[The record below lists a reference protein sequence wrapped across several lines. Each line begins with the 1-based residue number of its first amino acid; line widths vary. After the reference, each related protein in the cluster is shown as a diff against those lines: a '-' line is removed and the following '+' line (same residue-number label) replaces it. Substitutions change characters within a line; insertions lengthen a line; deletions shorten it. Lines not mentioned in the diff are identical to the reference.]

1 MENVLG
7 RGGGRVSGVAPEG
20 VATAAM
26 SNEGL
31 EQLPRELR
39 DNEPLGARGGD
50 SGGDLDGE
58 REGSPFTAVLA
69 SEARMTVSKG
79 SYWVVRTFFRR
90 LDSVLNRF
98 HTDLHT

>member
-20 VATAAM
+20 VATAAI

-31 EQLPRELR
+31 EQLPREVR
-39 DNEPLGARGGD
+39 DKEPLGARGGD
-50 SGGDLDGE
+50 CGGDRGGDLDGE

-69 SEARMTVSKG
+69 SEARMTVRKG
-79 SYWVVRTFFRR
+79 SYGVVRTCFRW

-98 HTDLHT
+98 H